1 MANYGLVGEKLSHSL
16 SPRIHSMLGN
26 NEYSLIEVEKNKIEQ
41 FFKDREF
48 FAVNVTV
55 PYKKVAFAACD
66 ELSPIAKALGNVNT
80 VVRLPDGSLYGDN
93 TDAYGFEYL
102 LDRAKIDV
110 RGKKCLVI
118 GSGGASATV
127 CAVLAEKGGN
137 VSVLRHSENNEI
149 DRAKYLGDTEVI
161 INTSPVG
168 MYPNVDD
175 APLKLS
181 DFSSLYA
188 AVDLI
193 YNPRRTNFILEAS
206 DLGIKYSGGLPMLVA
221 QALRADEIF
230 FGRKHDET
238 VIESIIGELDREGC
252 DIILIGMPGCGK
264 TTVGRLVAEKLGRN
278 FVDIDAEIEQATSMS
293 IPDIFKER
301 GESGFREIESKIT
314 ANICGRMGGRV
325 IATGGGVVTVPEN
338 IPVIRRNSTVFLIE
352 RPISSLPTKGR
363 PLSAVGSLHEMYK
376 KRAPLYSQACD
387 LKVSGKNAETIAD
400 KICEMF
406 DHLPINT

>member
-26 NEYSLIEVEKNKIEQ
+26 NDYTLIEVEKNNIEDL
-41 FFKDREF
+41 FKTRDF
-48 FAVNVTV
+48 CGVNVTV
-55 PYKKVAFAACD
+55 PYKKIAFTACD

-80 VVRLPDGSLYGDN
+80 VVKRPDGSLYGDN

-110 RGKKCLVI
+110 CGRKCLVI

-127 CAVLAEKGGN
+127 CAVLASRGGL

-149 DRAKYLGDTEVI
+149 GRAKYLGDTEVI

-168 MYPNVDD
+168 MYPNIDD

-193 YNPRRTNFILEAS
+193 YNPRRTNFVLEAAE
-206 DLGIKYSGGLPMLVA
+206 LGIKYANGLSMLAA
-221 QALRADEIF
+221 QALRADELF

-238 VIESIIGELDREGC
+238 AVERIIGELDRESC

-264 TTVGRLVAEKLGRN
+264 TTVGRIVAGKLERD
-278 FVDIDAEIEQATSMS
+278 FVDIDAEIEKSAQMT
-293 IPDIFKER
+293 IPEIFAKG
-301 GESGFREIESKIT
+301 GESAFREIESKIT

-325 IATGGGVVTVPEN
+325 IATGGGVVTIPDN
-338 IPVIRRNSTVFLIE
+338 IKVIRRNSTVFFIK
-352 RPISSLPTKGR
+352 RNISSLAKDGR
-363 PLSAVGSLHEMYK
+363 PLSNSTDLDLMYK
-376 KRAPLYSQACD
+376 TRLPLYKKARD
-387 LKVSGKNAETIAD
+387 LEVGGESADDIANE
-400 KICEMF
+400 ICKMF
-406 DHLPINT
+406 SLTPINI